1 MQSTRTYVAFICAFA
16 IVGAVGVYAMQ
27 PMTYAHEVS
36 AVIVLAA
43 LAAVA
48 ELLAFALP
56 RSSHGSIA
64 FIPYLAAVMIAPSW
78 STIVAAAAARC
89 LTEVVKRRDN
99 LKRAFNVAQITVTLS
114 VAVAVYRLLGGVG
127 MLSDGIAGLGETTV
141 ASGLPALAAF
151 VVSFAVN
158 QLLVHGVVSIAD
170 GVGIKKVWKENG
182 VSGLALDVLAS
193 PIVFVFA
200 WVFAEFGP
208 MAAFAAWA
216 PILGLR
222 HLSTTTLELER
233 TNQELLELM
242 VKSIEARDSY
252 TSGHSRRVRDYAERI
267 ARVSGLSDR
276 DVTRVSKA
284 ALLHDVGKIHEKYAP
299 ILAKADKLSP
309 DEWHLMQQHPQDGAE
324 LVGTMTRLRELIPAI
339 RHHHEQWDGGGYP
352 DGLAGDSIPVEARII
367 ALADTI
373 DAMTSERPYRPA
385 LTVDE
390 VRRELQRCRGRQFDP
405 RLVDTLL
412 ESGAWAKIFG
422 PARGAPRYGSLSVV
436 PPGTT
441 VSAVARR

>member
-1 MQSTRTYVAFICAFA
+1 
-16 IVGAVGVYAMQ
+16 MQ
-27 PMTYAHEVS
+27 PVPVAREVN

-78 STIVAAAAARC
+78 PTICAAGIARC
-89 LTEVVKRRDN
+89 FTEIITRRDN

-114 VAVAVYRLLGGVG
+114 VAVAIYRLLGGAG
-127 MLSDGIAGLGETTV
+127 MLSDGIAGLRDTTV
-141 ASGLPALAAF
+141 ASGLPAVAAF

-158 QLLVHGVVSIAD
+158 QLLVHGVVSIAE
-170 GVGIKKVWKENG
+170 GVGIRSVWKENG
-182 VSGLALDVLAS
+182 PSGLALDVLAS
-193 PIVFVFA
+193 PVVFVFA

-252 TSGHSRRVRDYAERI
+252 TSGHSRRVRDYAEQI
-267 ARVSGLSDR
+267 ARVVGLADR

-352 DGLAGDSIPVEARII
+352 DGLAGEAIPVEARII

-390 VRRELQRCRGRQFDP
+390 VRKEVQRCRGRQFDP
-405 RLVDTLL
+405 HLVDALL
-412 ESGAWAKIFG
+412 DSSAWAKIFG
-422 PARGAPRYGSLSVV
+422 PASSAPRYGSLLVIA
-436 PPGTT
+436 PATKI
-441 VSAVARR
+441 SAAGGQ